1 VNMDG
6 VIAWKNGLFQFDGED
21 ITGIMRQIDRWYNV
35 EVVFPD
41 KVPVR
46 HFEGKISRN
55 AQLSDVLHILELS
68 GVKFKVEGKKII
80 VQ

>member
-1 VNMDG
+1 
-6 VIAWKNGLFQFDGED
+6 
-21 ITGIMRQIDRWYNV
+21 
-35 EVVFPD
+35 
-41 KVPVR
+41 VPVR